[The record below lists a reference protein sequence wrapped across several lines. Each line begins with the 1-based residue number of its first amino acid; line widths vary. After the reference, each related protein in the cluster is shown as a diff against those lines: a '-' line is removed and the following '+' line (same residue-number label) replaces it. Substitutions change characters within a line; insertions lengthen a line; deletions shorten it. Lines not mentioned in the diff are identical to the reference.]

1 MQNVKIWIKGK
12 YLKPNFFT
20 MEKVI
25 KQQLWEEHLNAD
37 IPELTEQKNERL
49 YKQFANIKLANPEK
63 NRQVVQG
70 LVISCQTAW
79 EANYGSTK
87 SNEISVDVSSLWK
100 TCVQGKDIYKLANCL
115 QYQIHMHIPE
125 VYAKVDVQLD
135 CITVRLIDRATMK
148 PPFVEEWLRSKVQ
161 QKHAEF
167 AFDKLES
174 FYKTQPVWVQRK
186 HNFITFVKNLFN
198 AVKKATKELLS
209 FKIDKQ
215 SKKVVLQ
222 YA

>member
-1 MQNVKIWIKGK
+1 MSKQ
-12 YLKPNFFT
+12 NFFT
-20 MEKVI
+20 MEKII
-25 KQQLWEEHLNAD
+25 KRQLWDVYFNAQ

-49 YKQFANIKLANPEK
+49 YQQFTNVKLANPEK

-70 LVISCQTAW
+70 LVISCQNAW
-79 EANYGSTK
+79 EANDGTTK

-100 TCVQGKDIYKLANCL
+100 TCVQEKDIYKLANCL
-115 QYQIHMHIPE
+115 QYQIHMHIPA
-125 VYAKVDVQLD
+125 VYAKLDVQLD
-135 CITVRLIDRATMK
+135 CIIVRLIDRTTMK
-148 PPFVEEWLRSKVQ
+148 PPFVEKWLHSKVQ
-161 QKHAEF
+161 QKHSEF

-174 FYKTQPVWVQRK
+174 FYKTQPVWMQRK

-198 AVKKATKELLS
+198 AVKEVAKELLS